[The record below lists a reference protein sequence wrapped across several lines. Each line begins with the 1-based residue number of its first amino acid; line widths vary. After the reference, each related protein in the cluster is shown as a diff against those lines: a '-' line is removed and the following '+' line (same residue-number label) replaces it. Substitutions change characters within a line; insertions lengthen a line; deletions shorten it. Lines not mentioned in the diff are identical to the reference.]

1 MLPPHV
7 IIIIISTESGIEL
20 PLKGNPRESDT
31 QSGKVS
37 TRYVHSEENS
47 EGLGEKVKPII
58 LRRLIPFLFSH
69 HKAHQHQHQQQQWS
83 RRAKVRRSRGH
94 TVPEG
99 QQPVMATR
107 VYVPPPKGRAMTGRG
122 AVTGADY
129 KQIDNALMIS
139 QRKLF
144 HFQFHLG
151 PNLWFPIFRQFLF
164 RVSVSLTHSL
174 TSTGHQPAPL
184 EIYVY
189 LYIRLCVL
197 GNALGRK

>member
-1 MLPPHV
+1 
-7 IIIIISTESGIEL
+7 
-20 PLKGNPRESDT
+20 
-31 QSGKVS
+31 
-37 TRYVHSEENS
+37 
-47 EGLGEKVKPII
+47 
-58 LRRLIPFLFSH
+58 
-69 HKAHQHQHQQQQWS
+69 
-83 RRAKVRRSRGH
+83 
-94 TVPEG
+94 
-99 QQPVMATR
+99 
-107 VYVPPPKGRAMTGRG
+107 MTGRG

-184 EIYVY
+184 EIYI
-189 LYIRLCVL
+189 YISDCVSWEMPWEGSKPTNPAPL
-197 GNALGRK
+197 IRDELNG